1 MVSFPKYE
9 KYKDSGI
16 KWIGEIPSHW
26 KMETGRTCLKPQKTK
41 NVGNKVSTIL
51 SLSYGK
57 IVIKPE
63 EKLHGLVPESFDTYQ
78 IVEPGNIII
87 RSTDLQNDRTSL
99 RIGLVQDDGIITS
112 AYLCLNPTEKMDSKY
127 TYYLLH
133 AYDLLKVYYGM
144 GSGLRQ
150 NLDHTDFKYLPLPI
164 PPIEEQ
170 DKIVEFLDRKTA
182 EIDQAIEQKQRLIK
196 LLKEQKAILIDRAV
210 TKGLNPNVQMRDS
223 GVECLDKIPTLWKSK
238 RLKFS
243 VKKIYDCKNR
253 TPEYFEN
260 GEYFVI
266 RTSNV
271 KNGKLKL
278 EDGLYTDRANFIE
291 WTQKGQPLPGELVF
305 TREAPAG
312 EVAMVPDNIEMCLGQ
327 RMMGIKLNEN
337 EVLGE
342 FLLYFL
348 QSQSLKKYVSL
359 TSAGSTVSHLRVG
372 QIFDIPIVYPSNI
385 SEQKEIAT
393 YCSRYVTEIDEACLF
408 IENDIEKI
416 REFYTTLIASSVT
429 GKIKI
434 QVESLEKI

>member
-1 MVSFPKYE
+1 MVVFPRYAN
-9 KYKDSGI
+9 YKDSEI

-26 KMETGRTCLKPQKTK
+26 TMETGRTCLKPQKTK
-41 NVGNKVSTIL
+41 NTGNKVSTIL

-112 AYLCLNPTEKMDSKY
+112 AYLCLNPSEKMDSKY

-210 TKGLNPNVQMRDS
+210 TKGLNPNVPMRDS
-223 GVECLDKIPTLWKSK
+223 GFEWIGEIPEHWKVKKLGFLSNLLQTGPFGSQLHQGEYIEGGIPVINPSHLTDGKIKPDYKISVSEKVSSKLIRHKLIEGDIVFARRGEMGRCGLVGLIESGWICGTGSILFRPKLEILDP
-238 RLKFS
+238 KFS
-243 VKKIYDCKNR
+243 LAVLRSESTRAILEYISVGATMDNLNTAILSKVPIVIPPLTEQIRIVEKI
-253 TPEYFEN
+253 E
-260 GEYFVI
+260 
-266 RTSNV
+266 S
-271 KNGKLKL
+271 
-278 EDGLYTDRANFIE
+278 IE
-291 WTQKGQPLPGELVF
+291 K
-305 TREAPAG
+305 
-312 EVAMVPDNIEMCLGQ
+312 
-327 RMMGIKLNEN
+327 
-337 EVLGE
+337 E
-342 FLLYFL
+342 FLLLEKHEFNEIEL
-348 QSQSLKKYVSL
+348 LNELK
-359 TSAGSTVSHLRVG
+359 RVA
-372 QIFDIPIVYPSNI
+372 V
-385 SEQKEIAT
+385 A
-393 YCSRYVTEIDEACLF
+393 EA
-408 IENDIEKI
+408 
-416 REFYTTLIASSVT
+416 VT
-429 GKIKI
+429 GKMKI
-434 QVESLEKI
+434 QSY